1 MLQTQ
6 TIQPEL
12 LELLKKIMSSTIFNG
27 FNLVGG
33 TSLAL
38 QIGHRFSVDI
48 DMFGKGE
55 IDEFEFVDELSNFGK
70 VIVIKKSKNVLI
82 LSVNGIKVDF
92 VNYKYPLLE
101 EITIV
106 ENIRLASD
114 KDIAAMKLN
123 AIAGRGSRKDFID
136 LHFLLQKYS
145 LKEMIAFYNTKYAD
159 GSEFMVLKSLTYF
172 EDAESE
178 EIPILFQ
185 KLDWN
190 EIKFSIQKA
199 INDFNN

>member
-6 TIQPEL
+6 TIQPKL

-48 DMFGKGE
+48 DMFGIAQ

-145 LKEMIAFYNTKYAD
+145 LKEMISFYNTKYAD

>member
-12 LELLKKIMSSTIFNG
+12 LELLKQIMSSSFFSG

-48 DMFGKGE
+48 DMFGSRE
-55 IDEFEFVDELSNFGK
+55 IDEFEFVNELSNFGK

-123 AIAGRGSRKDFID
+123 AIAGRGRRKDFID
-136 LHFLLQKYS
+136 LHFLLKKYS
-145 LKEMIAFYNTKYAD
+145 LKEMMSFYNRKYSD
-159 GSEFMVLKSLTYF
+159 GSEFMVLKSLSYF

-178 EIPILFQ
+178 EVPILFQ

-190 EIKFSIQKA
+190 EIKVSIRKA
-199 INDFNN
+199 QNDFNN

>member
-12 LELLKKIMSSTIFNG
+12 LELLKKIMSSSIFNG

-106 ENIRLASD
+106 ENIRLVSD

-136 LHFLLQKYS
+136 LHYLLQKYS

>member
-12 LELLKKIMSSTIFNG
+12 LELLKKIMSSSVFEG

-48 DMFGKGE
+48 DMFGIRE
-55 IDEFEFVDELSNFGK
+55 IDEFEFVNELSNFGK
-70 VIVIKKSKNVLI
+70 VNIIKKSKNVLI
-82 LSVNGIKVDF
+82 LSVNDIKVDF

-101 EITIV
+101 EITII
-106 ENIRLASD
+106 ETIRLASD

-145 LKEMIAFYNTKYAD
+145 LKEMISFYNIKYSD

-178 EIPILFQ
+178 EIPVLFQ

-190 EIKFSIQKA
+190 EVKVSIQKA
-199 INDFNN
+199 LNDFNI

>member
-12 LELLKKIMSSTIFNG
+12 LELLKKIMSSSIFNG

-48 DMFGKGE
+48 DMFGIAE

-92 VNYKYPLLE
+92 VNYKYPLIE
-101 EITIV
+101 EIRIV

-145 LKEMIAFYNTKYAD
+145 LKEMIYFYNNKYAD
-159 GSEFMVLKSLTYF
+159 GSEFMVLKGLTYF

-190 EIKFSIQKA
+190 EIKVSIQNA
-199 INDFNN
+199 LNDFNN

>member
-12 LELLKKIMSSTIFNG
+12 LELLKKIMSSSIFNG
-27 FNLVGG
+27 FNLVGE

-48 DMFGKGE
+48 DMFGKQE

-114 KDIAAMKLN
+114 KDISAMKLN

-145 LKEMIAFYNTKYAD
+145 LKEMISFYNTKYAD